1 MTTTQTKSKI
11 LSDNWAL
18 KMFIWAAGNIAFQK
32 ARNNINKGKDVLIAA
47 AIGGTAGI
55 LEDICSNTINHG
67 KGFGSGVV
75 SGALSGLA
83 LASYSAIK
91 GEDNVRRNA
100 LLISS
105 GCALLDGSIRALST
119 EQQKEDYL
127 SDDTKNKKNNKN
139 NKKSDNNIIDPH
151 KLLCQSGVVKVRIA
165 YTNVVRPDFETKGSY
180 TCTCYSGFKNK
191 LSETAFNLFSQIPIV
206 QNAFKLFDSENKN
219 KLIFQEHDA
228 DWSGTY
234 AKTNFYLRT
243 KDTFN
248 YNEYAID
255 EKNLR
260 FKNYF
265 LKNADKYS
273 AGIDV
278 KFYPAQLYDFN
289 ESMKVA
295 YLAIALGHELFI
307 HDTNLKIVS
316 LWNQSRYEEAW
327 NLAVAKLTQKT
338 DDHTM
343 YMAGN
348 KPQMNNYITQL
359 KSFVRKNGS
368 KFNVTEQ
375 DIKTAV
381 ELHNKTYKR

>member
-83 LASYSAIK
+83 LASY
-91 GEDNVRRNA
+91 
-100 LLISS
+100 
-105 GCALLDGSIRALST
+105 
-119 EQQKEDYL
+119 
-127 SDDTKNKKNNKN
+127 
-139 NKKSDNNIIDPH
+139 
-151 KLLCQSGVVKVRIA
+151 
-165 YTNVVRPDFETKGSY
+165 
-180 TCTCYSGFKNK
+180 
-191 LSETAFNLFSQIPIV
+191 
-206 QNAFKLFDSENKN
+206 
-219 KLIFQEHDA
+219 
-228 DWSGTY
+228 
-234 AKTNFYLRT
+234 NFYLRT

-255 EKNLR
+255 KKNLR